1 MGGIHKC
8 VTTICLL
15 ANLFHR
21 SGTIR
26 ILPDC
31 FIAKYCL
38 TMYMI
43 TFLAMMIVSVFSSY
57 FILWLPGTKEHPRF
71 IHSRQGFEDE
81 EIYRD
86 GISGS
91 DSGRKIQG

>member
-21 SGTIR
+21 S
-26 ILPDC
+26 
-31 FIAKYCL
+31 
-38 TMYMI
+38 
-43 TFLAMMIVSVFSSY
+43 
-57 FILWLPGTKEHPRF
+57 GTKEHPRF